1 MWVTCVA
8 ASLWHEVV
16 STSVNWPVCFA
27 YITPLKV
34 PSVLGEPIFSRT
46 YFRENFQDKLTSLG
60 LRSLFFN
67 ALGVWKDIKI
77 WTFLLLFCF

>member
-1 MWVTCVA
+1 M
-8 ASLWHEVV
+8 
-16 STSVNWPVCFA
+16 SVNWPVCFA

-67 ALGVWKDIKI
+67 ALGVWKHIKI
-77 WTFLLLFCF
+77 WTFLLLSCF